1 MRRATKT
8 DALKVLVVGG
18 GGREHALC
26 WKLAQSPRV
35 ERVFCAPG
43 NAGITRVAECLPIKD
58 SEINRLADF
67 AAKEAIGLTV
77 VGPEAPLVAGI
88 ADLFAERKL
97 PVFGPSAAAARLE
110 GSKVF
115 AKQLMERCGVPTA
128 KAVVF
133 DSLPEAL
140 AHVLECELPVVVKA
154 DGLAAGKGVIVC
166 RERAEAV
173 AAVDLML
180 RRRVFGPAGERIMV
194 EECLEG
200 EEASFLAFSD
210 GERLLPL
217 PSSQDHKQVF
227 DGDRGPN
234 TGGMGAY
241 SPAPVVTP
249 KVQRRIMEEVMLPV
263 VRGLAKEGTPYRG
276 VLYAGVMIKGGRP
289 KVLEFNCRFG
299 DPEAQPLLMRLESDL
314 AEIMLATARGDLS
327 GITPRWSRQSAVCV
341 VMASGGYPGP
351 YPKGKTISGLP
362 RAEQVPQTVVF
373 HAGTALSGG
382 RVVTSGG
389 RVLGVTSLGDDTSEA
404 ISRAYE
410 AVSRIRFA
418 GAHYRTDIGA
428 KALRR
433 AGKAAPQVV
442 IVMGSASDA
451 PIMEKAAQVLRGLG
465 VACEVTV
472 SSAHRSPVRTIKLVR
487 LWEQAGV
494 RVIIAGAGA
503 AAHLAGVIAAHTR
516 LPVIGVPLEGSSLK
530 GLDAL
535 LATVQ
540 MPPGVP
546 VATMALEGAV
556 NAGVLAA
563 QILALSDA
571 ALAERLADYKRGLA
585 EKVERQAAELAAR
598 KG

>member
-1 MRRATKT
+1 
-8 DALKVLVVGG
+8 LK
-18 GGREHALC
+18 
-26 WKLAQSPRV
+26 
-35 ERVFCAPG
+35 
-43 NAGITRVAECLPIKD
+43 
-58 SEINRLADF
+58 
-67 AAKEAIGLTV
+67 
-77 VGPEAPLVAGI
+77 
-88 ADLFAERKL
+88 
-97 PVFGPSAAAARLE
+97 
-110 GSKVF
+110 
-115 AKQLMERCGVPTA
+115 
-128 KAVVF
+128 
-133 DSLPEAL
+133 
-140 AHVLECELPVVVKA
+140 
-154 DGLAAGKGVIVC
+154 DGK
-166 RERAEAV
+166 
-173 AAVDLML
+173 
-180 RRRVFGPAGERIMV
+180 
-194 EECLEG
+194 
-200 EEASFLAFSD
+200 
-210 GERLLPL
+210 
-217 PSSQDHKQVF
+217 
-227 DGDRGPN
+227 
-234 TGGMGAY
+234 
-241 SPAPVVTP
+241 
-249 KVQRRIMEEVMLPV
+249 
-263 VRGLAKEGTPYRG
+263 
-276 VLYAGVMIKGGRP
+276 
-289 KVLEFNCRFG
+289 
-299 DPEAQPLLMRLESDL
+299 
-314 AEIMLATARGDLS
+314 
-327 GITPRWSRQSAVCV
+327 
-341 VMASGGYPGP
+341 
-351 YPKGKTISGLP
+351 
-362 RAEQVPQTVVF
+362 
-373 HAGTALSGG
+373 
-382 RVVTSGG
+382 VVTSGG

-433 AGKAAPQVV
+433 AGKAASPQVV
-442 IVMGSASDA
+442 VVMGSASDA

-546 VATMALEGAV
+546 VATMALGGAV
-556 NAGVLAA
+556 NAGVLAV

>member
-1 MRRATKT
+1 
-8 DALKVLVVGG
+8 
-18 GGREHALC
+18 
-26 WKLAQSPRV
+26 
-35 ERVFCAPG
+35 
-43 NAGITRVAECLPIKD
+43 
-58 SEINRLADF
+58 
-67 AAKEAIGLTV
+67 
-77 VGPEAPLVAGI
+77 
-88 ADLFAERKL
+88 
-97 PVFGPSAAAARLE
+97 
-110 GSKVF
+110 
-115 AKQLMERCGVPTA
+115 
-128 KAVVF
+128 
-133 DSLPEAL
+133 
-140 AHVLECELPVVVKA
+140 
-154 DGLAAGKGVIVC
+154 
-166 RERAEAV
+166 
-173 AAVDLML
+173 
-180 RRRVFGPAGERIMV
+180 
-194 EECLEG
+194 
-200 EEASFLAFSD
+200 
-210 GERLLPL
+210 
-217 PSSQDHKQVF
+217 
-227 DGDRGPN
+227 
-234 TGGMGAY
+234 MGAY

-351 YPKGKTISGLP
+351 YPKGKAVSGLS

-410 AVSRIRFA
+410 AVSRLRFA
-418 GAHYRTDIGA
+418 GAQYRTDIGA

-433 AGKAAPQVV
+433 AGKTASPQVV
-442 IVMGSASDA
+442 VVMGSASDA

-556 NAGVLAA
+556 NAGVLAV